1 MSTTQISEA
10 KVGASYWHRQ
20 FQLQQ
25 NMKDVLQAQL
35 RSAEGVIAEAKA
47 LHRESKWS
55 ETVSYC
61 VMCAE
66 RWPCESDVI
75 LTRLDNDASDTVN
88 RGDGL

>member
-10 KVGASYWHRQ
+10 KAGASYWHRQ
-20 FQLQQ
+20 FQLRQ
-25 NMKDVLQAQL
+25 NMSDVLQAQL
-35 RSAEGVIAEAKA
+35 RSAEGVIADAKA

-66 RWPCESDVI
+66 RWPCKSVVI